1 MTGFKLTTDAKER
14 IQTMVR
20 TNNGFEIAEADL
32 KLRGPGDLE
41 GTQQS
46 GILNLHIADLAKD
59 GKILEIARNDAQ
71 RILDEDSPLLLPEHQ
86 SLRVHIEQNPQNL
99 AGWSRIS

>member
-1 MTGFKLTTDAKER
+1 MTDFKISHEGRER

-32 KLRGPGDLE
+32 RLRGPGDLE

-46 GILNLHIADLAKD
+46 GILNLHIADLARD
-59 GKILEIARNDAQ
+59 GRILQTAREIAD
-71 RILDEDSPLLLPEHQ
+71 RILDDDPVLQKPHHAV
-86 SLRVHIEQNPQNL
+86 LRVELDKQKQHK
-99 AGWSRIS
+99 GWGRIS